1 MGSTGAKLIFYF
13 LSSYS
18 FSIFWL
24 KYLVSLSL
32 LTLRS
37 YNGMKIE
44 YGKEVPLLAIS
55 SLNPCCNGMKIE
67 F

>member
-1 MGSTGAKLIFYF
+1 
-13 LSSYS
+13 
-18 FSIFWL
+18 
-24 KYLVSLSL
+24 

-67 F
+67 